1 MFIKRITLKN
11 RRNTK
16 QMRMCFPMKQYILFL
31 LIHWIQEKI
40 VYTTPIHLPG
50 YLHPSSFIKENTKPT
65 IVFNNSLDFCISRFR
80 NFPKIPDTEDYK
92 TKHSNY
98 LLILHLIIPWNFRQL
113 YFWWLC
119 LGYHWLLCKWKEIWA
134 MKLFQLMVMQ
144 NWLSNLIFFI
154 L

>member
-1 MFIKRITLKN
+1 MFVKRITLKN

-40 VYTTPIHLPG
+40 VYTTPKFIHKGKYKAP
-50 YLHPSSFIKENTKPT
+50 YC
-65 IVFNNSLDFCISRFR
+65 FNNSLDFCISRFR

-119 LGYHWLLCKWKEIWA
+119 LGCHWLLCKWKEIWA